1 MIGIQIAIPPLNKT
15 NILFTTMKKLVLLLF
30 VAVAFAGS
38 ASAQIYK
45 AASRSVKF
53 YSHTALEDISATDTT
68 ATMLLNTTTNDVIVS
83 INIKGFDFPNELMEE
98 HFNENYMESDKFPK
112 ASFKGKINEKVDY
125 KKDGTYNVTI
135 TGTLGIHGVDKAR
148 TIPATIVV
156 KGGKITVDCKFM
168 VALKDHNVTVPSA
181 VGAKIAESVEVTV
194 HADMVSAA
202 AKK

>member
-1 MIGIQIAIPPLNKT
+1 
-15 NILFTTMKKLVLLLF
+15 MKKLGLLLF
-30 VAVAFAGS
+30 AVVAFAAT

-45 AASRSVKF
+45 ATSRSVKF

-135 TGTLGIHGVDKAR
+135 TGTLNVHGVDKPR
-148 TIPATIVV
+148 TIPATLVV
-156 KGGKITVDCKFM
+156 KGGKVTVDCKFM
-168 VALKDHNVTVPSA
+168 LALKDHNVAVPSA

-194 HADMVSAA
+194 HAEMAPA
-202 AKK
+202 NKK

>member
-1 MIGIQIAIPPLNKT
+1 
-15 NILFTTMKKLVLLLF
+15 MKKFAFLVLALGAF
-30 VAVAFAGS
+30 VTT

-45 AASRSVKF
+45 AQSRSVKF
-53 YSHTALEDISATDTT
+53 YSHTALEDISAVDTT
-68 ATMLLNTTTNDVIVS
+68 AIMILNTTTNDVIVS
-83 INIKGFDFPNELMEE
+83 MNIKGFDFPNELMEE
-98 HFNENYMESDKFPK
+98 HFNENYMESEKFPK

-135 TGTLGIHGVDKAR
+135 TGTLGMHGVDKAR

-168 VALKDHNVTVPSA
+168 VALKDHNVAVPSA

-194 HADMVSAA
+194 HADMVAA
-202 AKK
+202 PTKK